1 MSVLKESTVS
11 LLADVLLP
19 TVLSLAFGIFTET
32 LIKSVLITYYLLLIT
47 YLAKTILGTTVY
59 VYHTSATF
67 LPNCYR
73 CIKKKLKKMT
83 VLKNSSVSL
92 VTDLLISK
100 TVVLIA
106 DFLVSVL

>member
-11 LLADVLLP
+11 LLADVLVP
-19 TVLSLAFGIFTET
+19 TVLSLAFGTVTEA
-32 LIKSVLITYYLLLIT
+32 LIKSVLIT
-47 YLAKTILGTTVY
+47 YLAKTILGTNVY